1 MTPCI
6 MFFVGMIDQSRH
18 NKVRIGSGEGDI
30 LGEGEYVEKD
40 IYQVQ
45 QKKNIQRMRFSGRRM
60 YREGGLV
67 EEECIEKEVYWKEN
81 IEKEV

>member
-1 MTPCI
+1 MFTWMTPCI

-40 IYQVQ
+40 IY
-45 QKKNIQRMRFSGRRM
+45 
-60 YREGGLV
+60 
-67 EEECIEKEVYWKEN
+67 
-81 IEKEV
+81 